1 MHMFLKFFLDF
12 VFNVLLETCYFKPNY
27 ALTKI
32 SFVSKHM
39 ISFTPKKYNLEAYK
53 TMVVGGDLLVFSSWS
68 KLQLLGGYAHGAL
81 HL

>member
-1 MHMFLKFFLDF
+1 
-12 VFNVLLETCYFKPNY
+12 
-27 ALTKI
+27 
-32 SFVSKHM
+32 M

-81 HL
+81 RL